1 MFGILADVIRIATR
15 QDAPKHWNPPSHW
28 TLPGEGPPL
37 SGSTDKRDGE
47 QRRRWLRD
55 TGIL

>member
-15 QDAPKHWNPPSHW
+15 QDKPRRWTPPGHW
-28 TLPGEGPPL
+28 TLPEEEERPAHDSPRRV
-37 SGSTDKRDGE
+37 RD

>member
-1 MFGILADVIRIATR
+1 MFGILADVMRIATR
-15 QDAPKHWNPPSHW
+15 QTDGKNWNPPPYW
-28 TLPGEGPPL
+28 TLPGEGPPR
-37 SGSTDKRDGE
+37 SRSTDQRDCD